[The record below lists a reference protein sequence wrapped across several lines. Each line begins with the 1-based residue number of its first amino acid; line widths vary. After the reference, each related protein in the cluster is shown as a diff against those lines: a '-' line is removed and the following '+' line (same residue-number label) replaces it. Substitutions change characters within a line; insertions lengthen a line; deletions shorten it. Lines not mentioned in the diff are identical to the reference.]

1 MKLHS
6 LELEGF
12 GPYRER
18 QRVDFD
24 AFDADG
30 LYLITGRTGAGKS
43 SILDGVCFALFGAVP
58 RYEAGDKRL
67 RSDHSGPNDITE
79 VALEFSAAGE
89 RWRIVRAP
97 DYERPKQ
104 RGEGV
109 TLEKARAEL
118 ARWDGTGWRGV
129 AAGPRDVGVTL
140 AEVVGLTQ
148 AQFLQVILLAQ
159 NRFQRFLLARN
170 DERQELLRTLFDS
183 RSYDDLTRRLDER
196 RKSARDALDRGA
208 DAVALVRR

>member
-67 RSDHSGPNDITE
+67 RSDHSGPNDVTE

-118 ARWDGTGWRGV
+118 AR
-129 AAGPRDVGVTL
+129 
-140 AEVVGLTQ
+140 
-148 AQFLQVILLAQ
+148 
-159 NRFQRFLLARN
+159 
-170 DERQELLRTLFDS
+170 
-183 RSYDDLTRRLDER
+183 
-196 RKSARDALDRGA
+196 
-208 DAVALVRR
+208 